1 MLAVV
6 VAAHIQLGED
16 LVVLAEVVLA
26 EVLEV
31 MLLTLLEVVEVVANP
46 ILQAE
51 TVVPES

>member
-6 VAAHIQLGED
+6 AAVHIQLGED
-16 LVVLAEVVLA
+16 LVVLAEVPLA

-31 MLLTLLEVVEVVANP
+31 TLLTLLEVVEVVVNP

-51 TVVPES
+51 TVVPAS